1 MEELAQNFSGPMKA
15 DAHYSYIRSLNND
28 LVLLGNALM
37 TKNNDINSVH
47 DFVSDSISTLGCEKL
62 KGELAHLNESVI
74 GCDND
79 EDRLRLLAKMQHL
92 LAQEALP
99 YLDADYLTNFKDL
112 SLKLSSVETAKGDSL
127 KADVSRF
134 QIDVLR
140 FIPGV
145 EEDALVKLHDQAQK
159 VVQVSGKALTKEID
173 VLYEDINLLIQPSF
187 DDLDM

>member
-1 MEELAQNFSGPMKA
+1 MVFQEIMEELAQNFSSPIKA

-62 KGELAHLNESVI
+62 KDELLHLNESVM

-99 YLDADYLTNFKDL
+99 YLDVAYLDKLKIYHL
-112 SLKLSSVETAKGDSL
+112 S
-127 KADVSRF
+127 F
-134 QIDVLR
+134 
-140 FIPGV
+140 
-145 EEDALVKLHDQAQK
+145 
-159 VVQVSGKALTKEID
+159 
-173 VLYEDINLLIQPSF
+173 LL
-187 DDLDM
+187 